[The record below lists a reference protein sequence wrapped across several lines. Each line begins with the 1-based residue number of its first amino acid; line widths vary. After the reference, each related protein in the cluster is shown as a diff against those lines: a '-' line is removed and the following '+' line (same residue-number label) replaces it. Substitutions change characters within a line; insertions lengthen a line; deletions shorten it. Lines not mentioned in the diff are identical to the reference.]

1 MIDLSKSYDFFAPE
15 SVRERIHIVGCGSV
29 GATLAENLVRLG
41 LTKITL
47 YDFDKVSPHNLA
59 NQIFRQQDIGVP
71 KVDALK
77 DILMQINPDIEKDL
91 KIKPAGWQGEKMSG
105 YIFLAVDNI
114 DLRRQIVEQ
123 HMDNAFVRGV
133 FDWRTLLTGA
143 QHYAA
148 DWSSIL
154 DKKALMNSMAFSH
167 EEAAV
172 ETPVSAC
179 GVTLGVAPTV
189 RAICALG
196 VANFLNFAK
205 GGELKKLILLDVFDF
220 TLEAY

>member
-1 MIDLSKSYDFFAPE
+1 MIDLTKSYDFFKPE
-15 SVRERIHIVGCGSV
+15 SVNERIHIIGCGSV

-47 YDFDKVSPHNLA
+47 YDFDTVSPHNLA

-77 DILMQINPDIEKDL
+77 EILMEINPDVEHDL
-91 KIKPAGWQGEKMSG
+91 KLKPKGWQGEKLSG
-105 YIFLAVDNI
+105 FIFLAVDNI

-123 HMDNAFVRGV
+123 HMNNTFVRAV

-148 DWSSIL
+148 DWSSVL
-154 DKKALMNSMAFSH
+154 DKKALLNSMAFSH
-167 EEAAV
+167 DEAAA

-189 RAICALG
+189 RTICAFG
-196 VANFLNFAK
+196 IANFLNFVK
-205 GGELKKLILLDVFDF
+205 GGELKKLVLLDVFDF
-220 TLEAY
+220 TLEAF

>member
-1 MIDLSKSYDFFAPE
+1 MIDLTKSYDFFQPE
-15 SVRERIHIVGCGSV
+15 TVTERIHIVGCGSV

-47 YDFDKVSPHNLA
+47 YDFDRVSPHNLA

-71 KVDALK
+71 KVEALR
-77 DILMQINPDIEKDL
+77 DILLEINPDVDHDL
-91 KIKPAGWQGEKMSG
+91 KLKPAGWQGEKMAG
-105 YIFLAVDNI
+105 YIFLAVDDI
-114 DLRRQIVEQ
+114 ELRRKIVEQ
-123 HMDNAFVRGV
+123 HLNNTFVRAV

-148 DWSSIL
+148 DWNNVL
-154 DKKALMNSMAFSH
+154 DKKALLNSMAFSH
-167 EEAAV
+167 EEAAA

-189 RAICALG
+189 RTICALG
-196 VANFLNFAK
+196 VANFLNFVK
-205 GGELKKLILLDVFDF
+205 GGELKKLVLLDVFDF

>member
-1 MIDLSKSYDFFAPE
+1 MIDLTKSYDFFQPE
-15 SVRERIHIVGCGSV
+15 SVNERIHIVGCGSV

-47 YDFDKVSPHNLA
+47 YDFDRVSPHNLA
-59 NQIFRQQDIGVP
+59 NQIFRQKDIGVA

-77 DILMQINPDIEKDL
+77 DILMEINPDVERDL
-91 KIKPAGWQGEKMSG
+91 KLKPKGWQGEKMSG
-105 YIFLAVDNI
+105 FIFLAVDDI
-114 DLRRQIVEQ
+114 DLRRKIVQQ
-123 HMDNAFVRGV
+123 HENSVFVRAI

-148 DWSSIL
+148 DWSKQL
-154 DKKALMNSMAFSH
+154 DKKALLNSMDFSH
-167 EEAAV
+167 EEAAA

-189 RAICALG
+189 RVICALG
-196 VANFLNFAK
+196 VSNFLNFVK
-205 GGELKKLILLDVFDF
+205 GGELKKLILLDAFDF
-220 TLEAY
+220 SLEAY